1 MIIVEERMLPVP
13 LPEAVGHVA
22 CIVGLTDGKTVMA
35 VFQPTR
41 IVEIGKNTL
50 GLQYRN
56 KLK

>member
-41 IVEIGKNTL
+41 IVEIGKMPL
-50 GLQYRN
+50 AYSIEIS
-56 KLK
+56 